1 MHAHDL
7 DDAAVGVLRAL
18 GAGDVQF
25 VLLEDEDPQALTIVP
40 GPSARNLERLVRVLK
55 RQRAT
60 FDGTPKWRAPDFD
73 ELVRHA
79 PSRWPVQV
87 GGATLDLVRLGVDD
101 GRWSA
106 YFDQAEQVVVHGGLH
121 VDVVPDQAVLTVKRA
136 NAYDAMPELAL
147 SRRERERVRRR
158 RREALSRAER
168 RGARRQAVAVRLAGW
183 RDAD

>member
-1 MHAHDL
+1 MHANEL

-40 GPSARNLERLVRVLK
+40 GPAARNLDRLVRVLK

-60 FDGTPKWRAPDFD
+60 LDGTPRWRAPDFD
-73 ELVRHA
+73 ELVRTA

-87 GGATLDLVRLGVDD
+87 GGATIDVVRLGVDD

-106 YFDQAEQVVVHGGLH
+106 YFDQAQQVIVRGGLH
-121 VDVVPDQAVLTVKRA
+121 VDVVPDQAILSVRRA
-136 NAYDAMPELAL
+136 SAFDAMPELAL

-158 RREALSRAER
+158 RREERTRSER
-168 RGARRQAVAVRLAGW
+168 RGARRQAVSARLSW
-183 RDAD
+183 RD